1 MQEQLTDGTNEQ
13 TIIEARGENTKR
25 IRIAR
30 QVSNILAP
38 ATISLPFIVLVA
50 FYQSQDQ
57 LTAFIYACI
66 TLFFLSVGPLLYIII
81 GVRLGKLSDIDV
93 SRRSQRVGP
102 FMFGIVSVMIGWFVL
117 TLTNGPR
124 NLQTVMIITVFS
136 GIIMMAITFW
146 WKISMHA
153 SSLGGVATMLTV
165 LYGAV
170 MLPLFVLLVL
180 VSWSRVVLRRHTVTQ
195 VIAGS
200 LAGIVLSLVI
210 LKLRG
215 VNYH

>member
-1 MQEQLTDGTNEQ
+1 MTDGTNEQ

-30 QVSNILAP
+30 HVSNILAP
-38 ATISLPFIVLVA
+38 ATISLPFILLVA